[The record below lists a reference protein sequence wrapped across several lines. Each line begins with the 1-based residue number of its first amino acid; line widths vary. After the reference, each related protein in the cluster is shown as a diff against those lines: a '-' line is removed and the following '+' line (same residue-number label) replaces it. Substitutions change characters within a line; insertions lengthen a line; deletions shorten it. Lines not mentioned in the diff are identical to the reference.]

1 MSLKYVL
8 SQNLLQSVTDH
19 EPEYV
24 HLKRDASTLC
34 EGPHDEQELFDAHSR
49 LCDSSAEYV
58 AKQLDDSV
66 ANAQTT
72 DDKDQSSSLGQQKS
86 TRPRPGQVEL
96 EETLSDYDHR
106 LEDLKNKLK
115 MCLSESES
123 QLEKAKE
130 CENVLEGMR
139 LWLKEGVAQLDD
151 LQVKDPK
158 CAVIETQQQKCQVK
172 LVFNST
178 SLYIGTCD
186 GVFIRDIRFFF
197 YIGIVRRGGFSS

>member
-1 MSLKYVL
+1 MHIHDFVTPVL
-8 SQNLLQSVTDH
+8 NML
-19 EPEYV
+19 P
-24 HLKRDASTLC
+24 
-34 EGPHDEQELFDAHSR
+34 
-49 LCDSSAEYV
+49 
-58 AKQLDDSV
+58 
-66 ANAQTT
+66 
-72 DDKDQSSSLGQQKS
+72 SSSMTVLMHRQLTIKIKFHLYIGQQKS
-86 TRPRPGQVEL
+86 TQPRPGQVEL
-96 EETLSDYDHR
+96 EATLSDYDHC

-139 LWLKEGVAQLDD
+139 SWLKEGVTQLDD

-178 SLYIGTCD
+178 SLSKKIDAMVILFLYRYC
-186 GVFIRDIRFFF
+186 
-197 YIGIVRRGGFSS
+197 